1 VDQTL
6 NPSRAPAIRAAG
18 YDGGTMTP
26 DFCRG
31 RFTIIGGFHT
41 RPKNGWRRGR
51 QSPLAATGTFAA
63 GIGERECFEPSLVKH
78 SITQT

>member
-1 VDQTL
+1 VDLTL

-63 GIGERECFEPSLVKH
+63 GIAERGFFEPSLVKH

>member
-1 VDQTL
+1 VDLTL

-18 YDGGTMTP
+18 YDGGAMTP

-31 RFTIIGGFHT
+31 PFTIIGGTHA
-41 RPKNGWRRGR
+41 RPVNGWRRGR
-51 QSPLAATGTFAA
+51 PSPLAATGTFAA
-63 GIGERECFEPSLVKH
+63 GIGERGCFETSLVKH